1 MSSLPPSPIN
11 SEYPAQGLPC
21 RVARWAG
28 AGPGALH
35 SWLPRRAAAG
45 RPQREPWAPHRGTVL
60 SWLCPSMS
68 MSSSVGCML
77 GSPGLSGVS
86 GLLGGEM
93 LSVWPKE
100 TSFQG
105 SRRGRLEAGRGLGA
119 KVRVVG
125 RPGNSGGRR
134 RVGNRAWGS
143 GRRGKSRGSRGP
155 GKRGSEEVSGVGQRV
170 VVKRQEHLHEDWNWT
185 SLDKKI

>member
-1 MSSLPPSPIN
+1 
-11 SEYPAQGLPC
+11 
-21 RVARWAG
+21 
-28 AGPGALH
+28 
-35 SWLPRRAAAG
+35 
-45 RPQREPWAPHRGTVL
+45 
-60 SWLCPSMS
+60 MS

-77 GSPGLSGVS
+77 WGPGLSGVS

-93 LSVWPKE
+93 VSVRPKE

-105 SRRGRLEAGRGLGA
+105 SRRRRLAAGRGLGA

-143 GRRGKSRGSRGP
+143 GRRGKSRGSRRP
-155 GKRGSEEVSGVGQRV
+155 GKRGSDEMSGRGHRV
-170 VVKRQEHLHEDWNWT
+170 ALKSQK
-185 SLDKKI
+185 S

>member
-1 MSSLPPSPIN
+1 MSPLPPSPIN

-21 RVARWAG
+21 LLVWWFE

-35 SWLPRRAAAG
+35 SWLPRRAVVG

-68 MSSSVGCML
+68 MSSSVGCMP
-77 GSPGLSGVS
+77 GGPGLSGVS

-93 LSVWPKE
+93 LSVRPKE

-105 SRRGRLEAGRGLGA
+105 SRRGRLVAGRGLGA

-125 RPGNSGGRR
+125 RPRNSGGRR

-143 GRRGKSRGSRGP
+143 GRRGKSRGSPGP
-155 GKRGSEEVSGVGQRV
+155 GKRGSDEVEEPGA
-170 VVKRQEHLHEDWNWT
+170 LT
-185 SLDKKI
+185 